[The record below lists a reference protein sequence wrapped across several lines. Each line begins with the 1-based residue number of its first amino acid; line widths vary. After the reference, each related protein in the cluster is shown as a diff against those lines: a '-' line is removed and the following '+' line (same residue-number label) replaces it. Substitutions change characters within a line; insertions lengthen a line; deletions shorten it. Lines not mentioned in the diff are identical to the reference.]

1 MKFYNS
7 NKLVLSIFLI
17 STSLYGSDL
26 LIEGCSSSIS
36 KESKGCESKN
46 IFKEEKKDIF
56 TIEEKL
62 VNTIKAIKQKET
74 FKIHEE
80 NTLLTEKS
88 FQTNI
93 SKELRTININYKGQD
108 FTIIRKVVDDKKSCP
123 PHCIVPMNID
133 GVRTVGELET
143 LDFIKNLNKN
153 ADSLIL
159 DIRENKDYNKGTIPG
174 ALNLPAHMLKVDS
187 KYFKEVLTVLGIQ
200 YLDGKWKCKDIHDLL
215 IFDDGV
221 TDNKAFE
228 VIKSLLKLSYPSD
241 KIFYY
246 RGGFSSWK
254 SFGLTIYEK

>member
-1 MKFYNS
+1 MKLYDLD
-7 NKLVLSIFLI
+7 KTMLTIFLI
-17 STSLYGSDL
+17 STSLYGVDP

-36 KESKGCESKN
+36 KDSKGCELKS

-56 TIEEKL
+56 KIEEKL
-62 VNTIKAIKQKET
+62 LNTIQVVRQKDT
-74 FKIHEE
+74 LKIHEE
-80 NTLLTEKS
+80 EGSIKKS

-93 SKELRTININYKGQD
+93 SRDLRTLNINHKGQEL
-108 FTIIRKVVDDKKSCP
+108 TIIRKVIDDKKSCP

-133 GVRTVGELET
+133 GVKTVGELET

-153 ADSLIL
+153 TDSLIL
-159 DIRENKDYNKGTIPG
+159 DVRENKDYNRGTIPG
-174 ALNLPAHMLKVDS
+174 ALNLPVHMLKVNS
-187 KYFKEVLTVLGIQ
+187 KYFKDVVMILGINS
-200 YLDGKWKCKDIHDLL
+200 KDVHDLL

-228 VIKSLLKLSYPSD
+228 AIKSLLKLSYPSD

-254 SFGLTIYEK
+254 NLGLTVYEK

>member
-1 MKFYNS
+1 MKLYDLD
-7 NKLVLSIFLI
+7 KTMLTIFLI
-17 STSLYGSDL
+17 STSLYGVDP

-36 KESKGCESKN
+36 KDSKGCELKS
-46 IFKEEKKDIF
+46 IFKKEKKDIF
-56 TIEEKL
+56 KIEEKL
-62 VNTIKAIKQKET
+62 LNTIQAVSQKDT

-80 NTLLTEKS
+80 EGSFKKS

-93 SKELRTININYKGQD
+93 SRDLRTLNINHKGQEL
-108 FTIIRKVVDDKKSCP
+108 TIIRKVIDDKKSCP

-133 GVRTVGELET
+133 GVKTVGELET

-159 DIRENKDYNKGTIPG
+159 DIRDNKDYNKGTIPG

-187 KYFKEVLTVLGIQ
+187 KYFKDVVMILGINS
-200 YLDGKWKCKDIHDLL
+200 KDVHDLL

-228 VIKSLLKLSYPSD
+228 AIKSLLKLSYPSD

-254 SFGLTIYEK
+254 SLGLTIYEK